1 MASDRKRVLGRGLE
15 SLLGDAINERNAKV
29 PQTVSELRTGA
40 AIQEISVSQI
50 ETNPFQPRTEFDKEA
65 LLELSSSIKELGIIQ
80 PITVRKLSSDKYQ
93 IISGERRWRA
103 SQAAGLQAIPA
114 YIRVA
119 NDQAM
124 LEMALVE
131 NIQRRDLNPVE
142 VALSYQRLIDE
153 CDLTQEE
160 LSERIGKNR
169 SSTSNYLRLLKLPAE
184 VQAALVDGRIS
195 FGHGRALAALEDEEV
210 QLFIFNQIL
219 KESWSVR
226 KLEEEI
232 SSAKNP
238 SNKSVEKKAKL
249 LLSFEQQKFKE
260 DLTDKLGAKV
270 DFKTNNKGGG
280 NIVIQFK
287 SENELKRIMNLLDV

>member
-15 SLLGDAINERNAKV
+15 SLLGDSINERTKV
-29 PQTVSELRTGA
+29 PETVSEFKSGA
-40 AIQEISVSQI
+40 IIQEIPVGQI

-80 PITVRKLSSDKYQ
+80 PITVRKLSNNKYQ

-103 SQAAGLQAIPA
+103 SQAAGLKAVPA

-169 SSTSNYLRLLKLPAE
+169 SSTTNYLRLLKLPAE
-184 VQAALVDGRIS
+184 VQAALVGGAIS

-210 QLFIFNQIL
+210 QLYIFNQIL

-226 KLEEEI
+226 KLEEAI
-232 SSAKNP
+232 SAAKNP
-238 SNKSVEKKAKL
+238 TKIPDRKSKA

-260 DLTDKLGAKV
+260 DLKARLDVKV
-270 DFKTNNKGGG
+270 DLKPNNKGGG

-287 SENELKRIMNLLDV
+287 SEDELKRIMSLLDA